1 MFLYKLSNLVEAE
14 IINRPSKLIKS
25 PYVADIQ
32 IIEDQNQTQNTQLVL
47 AHSASLGCCGLADK
61 TASVLVCKKEK
72 HLKKNN
78 IPKNKAGL
86 ECEYTIYL
94 AKKEEKGFIEYI
106 GIYPKLAEILVEQ
119 CIIRNCLT
127 NLQNIQS
134 FKKETVI
141 KIKDKVDSRFDF
153 TGIDK
158 DGIPFIMEVKNVPL
172 ADYEDV
178 TQKERIKMQDNFINR
193 EYNSKVAYFPDGYRK
208 SSFEPV
214 SERALKHIN
223 ELAYISEES
232 QKSVNNKKIRCI
244 MCYVIQRTDID
255 SFQPSVI
262 DPYYREAFINA
273 INKGVEII
281 TLVIKWNEFGEA
293 YFIKDNLFINKL

>member
-1 MFLYKLSNLVEAE
+1 MFLYKLSNLVEAK

-32 IIEDQNQTQNTQLVL
+32 IIEDQNQNQNIQLVL

-61 TASVLVCKKEK
+61 TASVLVSKKEK
-72 HLKKNN
+72 KTKKNAL
-78 IPKNKAGL
+78 PKNKAGL

-94 AKKEEKGFIEYI
+94 AKKEEKGFTEYI

-119 CIIRNCLT
+119 CLIKNCFSS
-127 NLQNIQS
+127 LQNIKS

-141 KIKDKVDSRFDF
+141 KIVDKVDSRFDF

-158 DGIPFIMEVKNVPL
+158 NGIPFIMEVKNVPL
-172 ADYEDV
+172 ADYEDISK
-178 TQKERIKMQDNFINR
+178 KERIKMQDNFINR

-208 SSFEPV
+208 NSFEPV

-232 QKSVNNKKIRCI
+232 QKSINGKKIRCI

-255 SFQPSVI
+255 RFQPSII

-273 INKGVEII
+273 RNKGVEII
-281 TLVIKWNEFGEA
+281 TLIIKWNEFGEA
-293 YFIKDNLFINKL
+293 YFVKDNLPIDI